1 MRREGQVHLHKAKAG
16 KNDEFYTQ
24 LVDIERELQHYTTN
38 FKDKTVFCNCDD
50 FKTSNFFKYFVDN
63 FKALGLKKLL
73 CSCYRPIENP
83 LLNCDKNLPNYYYEY
98 NGDANGLSS
107 RSGIRYFKG
116 DGDFRSP
123 ESINLLRQAD
133 IVVTNPPFSL
143 FRSFLNLLIKKRKKF
158 LVIANINAITY
169 KDVFSLIQSND
180 IWLGEN
186 LGRGISGFI
195 VPDKYDLYGLET
207 NVNQRG
213 ERIISSNNCLWL
225 TNMSNNQRSKELKLT
240 KVYKGHEND
249 YPFFDNYKAINVNKT
264 KDIPLDYK
272 GEMGV
277 PITFLHKYNPKQFE
291 IIRFRKGND
300 DKDLRIKGKQTYF
313 RIIIKPVETRKSMD

>member
-38 FKDKTVFCNCDD
+38 FKNKTVFCNCDD

-98 NGDANGLSS
+98 NGDADSLSS

-116 DGDFRSP
+116 DGDFRGP

-143 FRSFLNLLIKKRKKF
+143 FRSFLNLLIKTRKKF

-264 KDIPLDYK
+264 KDIPLDYT

-313 RIIIKPVETRKSMD
+313 RIIIKRVETRKSVD